1 MSLIS
6 LIAAL
11 LLEQWRPLSD
21 RRYLYSAV
29 AQYAGYFEHQ
39 FNAGEKHHGIIAW
52 MVAVLPLVL
61 GAWLVYAVLWHV
73 SPLLGLA
80 FNVAALYVTMGFRQF
95 SHYFTDIQ
103 LALKQDDLPRAR
115 ELLAAWRGHSCA
127 GLAAEDLIR
136 LTVEQALAASYRN
149 VFAVIFW
156 FVVLPGPTGAVLYL
170 LSHYLEQRWGKTP
183 SPELSVFGGFS
194 ARAFALIDWIPVR
207 LSALTFAI
215 VGDFEDALYCWRT
228 QSGRWNDPSMGIVI
242 AAGAGALG
250 VRLGNP
256 YMRDGVLEERPE
268 LGLGDEPDLAH
279 LDSTVGLVWRTLVLW
294 LCMLFL
300 LGIASVLR

>member
-1 MSLIS
+1 MALIS

-21 RRYLYSAV
+21 RRYLYTAV
-29 AQYAGYFEHQ
+29 SQYAGYFEHQ
-39 FNAGEKHHGIIAW
+39 FNAGESQHGIIAW
-52 MVAVLPLVL
+52 MAAVLPLVF
-61 GAWLVYAVLWHV
+61 GAWFVYAVLAYIN
-73 SPLLGLA
+73 PLLGLA

-103 LALKQDDLPRAR
+103 LALKQEDLPRAR
-115 ELLAAWRGHSCA
+115 ELLATWRGHSCA
-127 GLAAEDLIR
+127 DLSVEGVVR

-149 VFAVIFW
+149 VFSVIFW
-156 FVVLPGPTGAVLYL
+156 FILLPGPTGAVLCR
-170 LSHYLEQRWGKTP
+170 LSHYLERRRGRAL
-183 SPELSVFGGFS
+183 SPDLTAFGSFS
-194 ARAFALIDWIPVR
+194 ARAFALIDWIPAR

-228 QSGRWNDPSMGIVI
+228 QAGRWDDPSMGIVL

-256 YMRDGVLEERPE
+256 YTRDGVVVERPE
-268 LGLGDEPDLAH
+268 LGLGDEADAAH

-294 LCMLFL
+294 LVMLFL
-300 LGIASVLR
+300 LGIASILR